1 MSDRIDQT
9 LIGLSVKGKNTD
21 FGQIKELVEVK
32 HDNEFVIIAIMSS
45 GKNLSLD
52 SIRKLFISQKLT
64 LKRDEKGNCI
74 PIVYPDGS
82 DYSKKTVGTKRKQI
96 ALPVCIA
103 YINKTAN
110 INGETI
116 NIAKTIDSNNPIKHE
131 RI

>member
-82 DYSKKTVGTKRKQI
+82 DYSKKTVGTKSKQI

-103 YINKTAN
+103 YINNTAN

>member
-1 MSDRIDQT
+1 MSNEIDRS

-21 FGQIKELVEVK
+21 FGQITELVEVK
-32 HDNEFVIIAIMSS
+32 HDNEFVIIAIMST

-52 SIRKLFISQKLT
+52 SIRKLFVSQKLT

-82 DYSKKTVGTKRKQI
+82 AFSKYAVGTKSKQT
-96 ALPVCIA
+96 AYPVCVA
-103 YINKTAN
+103 NVNNTA
-110 INGETI
+110 IIGDEKI
-116 NIAKTIDSNNPIKHE
+116 NITKLVNSNDPIKYE

>member
-1 MSDRIDQT
+1 MSYKIDRN

-21 FGQIKELVEVK
+21 FGCIEDLVEIK
-32 HDNEFVIIAIMSS
+32 QDNEFIIIAIMSN
-45 GKNLSLD
+45 GKNISLD

-64 LKRDEKGNCI
+64 LKRDEKGNNI

-82 DYSKKTVGTKRKQI
+82 DYSKRTVGTKRKQI
-96 ALPVCIA
+96 ALPICIA
-103 YINKTAN
+103 HINNTAN

>member
-32 HDNEFVIIAIMSS
+32 HDNEFVIIAIMST

-52 SIRKLFISQKLT
+52 SIRKLFVSQKLT

-82 DYSKKTVGTKRKQI
+82 AFSKYAVGTKSKQT
-96 ALPVCIA
+96 AYPVCV
-103 YINKTAN
+103 AN
-110 INGETI
+110 INNTAVINGEKI
-116 NIAKTIDSNNPIKHE
+116 NIAKLVNSNDPIKYE

>member
-1 MSDRIDQT
+1 MSDRIDHT

-32 HDNEFVIIAIMSS
+32 HDNEFVIIAIMST

-52 SIRKLFISQKLT
+52 SIRKLFVSQKLT

-82 DYSKKTVGTKRKQI
+82 AFSKYAVSTKRKQI
-96 ALPVCIA
+96 ALPVCV
-103 YINKTAN
+103 AN
-110 INGETI
+110 INNTAVINGEKI
-116 NIAKTIDSNNPIKHE
+116 NIAKLVNSNDPIKYE